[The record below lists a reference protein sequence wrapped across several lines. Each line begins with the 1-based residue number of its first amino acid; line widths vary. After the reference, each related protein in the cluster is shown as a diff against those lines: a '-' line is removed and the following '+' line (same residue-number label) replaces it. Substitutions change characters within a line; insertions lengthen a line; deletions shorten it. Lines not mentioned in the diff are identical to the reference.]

1 MKIGI
6 FLIRVISVI
15 SLCFYILIL
24 LYINFGHDKD
34 HEYYSNEYNNCLKNL
49 TEEKTISTDDIE
61 EDCKKYI
68 KNNDYFYS
76 CLFIYAY
83 IVLNIFLK
91 ISVLIN
97 GKNYSCQTIL
107 LAFIMLHIFY
117 FIYFLSICEE
127 KVRRPK
133 TGNTKFYLIII
144 NFGLDLLIIILNW
157 INNKNNNQKNA
168 RNYSFDCL
176 DVYFKIKNIPNKVR
190 NRQIKKEISA
200 IEKENDLLEEENQ
213 QLIEFKKRQV
223 SNNIEDKKIELILW
237 YAENTY
243 QKIFSANILYKYLL
257 EEIKNKCGEDI
268 DKNKSQK
275 IYLDYIKEKFVGYLN
290 CPLSADIFYEPVITP
305 EGQTFEKEYLL
316 KYLKTKKENPLTRNK
331 LWEEQLIENK
341 LVKNLCEILN
351 QSEFSIDNFIKIK
364 KLLINPENNEFYSNP
379 IVIKEG
385 NKKGETKEGNALS
398 SEYSNKVVLNI
409 IEQDIDILSDEF
421 FEEQNENNIN
431 NLDNI
436 EETLNTDTRLN
447 INNEKK

>member
-1 MKIGI
+1 M
-6 FLIRVISVI
+6 
-15 SLCFYILIL
+15 
-24 LYINFGHDKD
+24 
-34 HEYYSNEYNNCLKNL
+34 
-49 TEEKTISTDDIE
+49 EK
-61 EDCKKYI
+61 
-68 KNNDYFYS
+68 
-76 CLFIYAY
+76 
-83 IVLNIFLK
+83 
-91 ISVLIN
+91 
-97 GKNYSCQTIL
+97 
-107 LAFIMLHIFY
+107 
-117 FIYFLSICEE
+117 
-127 KVRRPK
+127 
-133 TGNTKFYLIII
+133 
-144 NFGLDLLIIILNW
+144 
-157 INNKNNNQKNA
+157 
-168 RNYSFDCL
+168 
-176 DVYFKIKNIPNKVR
+176 
-190 NRQIKKEISA
+190 
-200 IEKENDLLEEENQ
+200 
-213 QLIEFKKRQV
+213 
-223 SNNIEDKKIELILW
+223 
-237 YAENTY
+237 
-243 QKIFSANILYKYLL
+243 
-257 EEIKNKCGEDI
+257 IKNKCGEDI